1 MEVQAYLWNSGAYMV
16 FGEVVSY
23 ADAYGLSVARVKRR
37 TRVYAVVPPDTRGR
51 KVSVKGVL
59 VLSNV

>member
-1 MEVQAYLWNSGAYMV
+1 MEVQAYLWNSRPYMV
-16 FGEVVSY
+16 FWEVVSY
-23 ADAYGLSVARVKRR
+23 AEAYGLSIARVKRR

-51 KVSVKGVL
+51 EVSVKGVL